1 MNLYS
6 PTTEMSLKILL
17 NRKGQENNHSDME
30 TVEKLITDQLQMQ
43 MQMPCRFRYQK
54 LEKKKKVFEKE
65 KCLTLQST
73 VKENPYKSF
82 KRTVK

>member
-54 LEKKKKVFEKE
+54 
-65 KCLTLQST
+65 
-73 VKENPYKSF
+73 
-82 KRTVK
+82 